1 MTSPKPKS
9 KAGPAKQEPAAPPRS
24 VKNEAAAKPQAKPDA
39 KPRPA
44 KVEALPE
51 PALTHPEIRAI
62 VLGIMLAMFLGAL
75 DQTIVATALP
85 TIGRHF
91 GNIDD
96 LSWVVTAYL
105 LTGTAVTPLYGKL
118 SDIHG
123 RRVLMLAAIGI
134 FVLGS
139 VACALAPSMT
149 ALVLARGVQ
158 GLGGGG
164 LMALAQTIIA
174 DIVSPRERGR
184 YQGYIGAVFATSSV
198 GGPVLGG
205 FLTEHLDWS
214 LIFWIN
220 LPLGL
225 IALGMTSSVLRRVPF
240 HPRKHRLDI
249 IGALLM
255 MSAAIALLLALS
267 WGGRRYEWISPQI
280 GALLLSSA
288 ILWGLFAWRLVTTR
302 EPFLPLTVL
311 GNPVVRCATL
321 AGACNMGTLVGM
333 TIFVPLYFE
342 VVLHLSASQSGLAL
356 IPLMAATV
364 TFSTITGRLMTHV
377 VHYKRMSLIGLSHFH
392 FVARAAGDLAGVD
405 ADRAGAAA
413 AADHRRRPRHRVSGV
428 DRVHAE
434 RGVALADG
442 HRHRCRQFL
451 PRAVLGAGG
460 GGAGRDRAG
469 RTWRRRRHVG
479 GDAGAH
485 GVGARARLCVPL
497 RVPRLRA
504 GALVRHGVP
513 DLDGGAAAQG
523 PLGAITGRDR
533 TDRAGN
539 ADPGGV
545 GTSVQARRQ
554 HKAECAPDQKDGDG
568 QQHGK
573 NGDPRVAL
581 AGFGDE
587 VSGREQQE
595 EAGED
600 DAGAVIN
607 LAPQR
612 YRFPAIHGRIARM
625 PPGTV
630 RTDH

>member
-1 MTSPKPKS
+1 MSLHDRAMTSPKPKS
-9 KAGPAKQEPAAPPRS
+9 KAPTKAEAPP
-24 VKNEAAAKPQAKPDA
+24 E
-39 KPRPA
+39 PR
-44 KVEALPE
+44 ALS
-51 PALTHPEIRAI
+51 HPEIRTI

-91 GNIDD
+91 GNLDD
-96 LSWVVTAYL
+96 LAWVVTAYL

-118 SDIHG
+118 ADIHG
-123 RRVLMLAAIGI
+123 RRVMMLAAIGI
-134 FVLGS
+134 FVAGS

-205 FLTEHLDWS
+205 FLTEHIDWS

-240 HPRKHRLDI
+240 HARKHSLDV

-255 MSAAIALLLALS
+255 MSASIALLVALS

-280 GALLLSSA
+280 GVLLLLSA

-302 EPFLPLTVL
+302 EPFLPLAVL
-311 GNPVVRCATL
+311 GNAVVRCATL

-364 TFSTITGRLMTHV
+364 TFSTITGRLMTHM
-377 VHYKRMSLIGLSHFH
+377 VHYKRVSLIGLALSILSLAPLAIWPASMPTWIVLLLLLIIGAGLGTVFPVSTVCMQNAVSRSQMG
-392 FVARAAGDLAGVD
+392 VAT
-405 ADRAGAAA
+405 GAANFFRSLFSA
-413 AADHRRRPRHRVSGV
+413 LV
-428 DRVHAE
+428 
-434 RGVALADG
+434 VAL
-442 HRHRCRQFL
+442 
-451 PRAVLGAGG
+451 
-460 GGAGRDRAG
+460 
-469 RTWRRRRHVG
+469 
-479 GDAGAH
+479 
-485 GVGARARLCVPL
+485 
-497 RVPRLRA
+497 
-504 GALVRHGVP
+504 
-513 DLDGGAAAQG
+513 
-523 PLGAITGRDR
+523 LGAIVLG
-533 TDRAGN
+533 GL
-539 ADPGGV
+539 GGV
-545 GTSVQARRQ
+545 AGMSIEMLARTASAPELAYAFRFVFLACGLVLSFGMAFLIAMEERPLKGPSAPSQAVSAPTAPATPIP
-554 HKAECAPDQKDGDG
+554 AE
-568 QQHGK
+568 
-573 NGDPRVAL
+573 
-581 AGFGDE
+581 
-587 VSGREQQE
+587 
-595 EAGED
+595 
-600 DAGAVIN
+600 
-607 LAPQR
+607 
-612 YRFPAIHGRIARM
+612 
-625 PPGTV
+625 
-630 RTDH
+630 